1 MADLK
6 TRLSDEMKEA
16 MRNSDAL
23 KLSVIRMLRSSIKN
37 REIEKGKGSTLS
49 DQEVTE
55 VVVSALKQRH
65 DSIEQFAK
73 GNREDLVAQ
82 ERKEVEILQTFLP
95 APLSET
101 EVKKLIGQVIQE
113 TGASGMK
120 DMGKVMKVLMPQI
133 LGKADNALV
142 SKIVKESLSA

>member
-49 DQEVTE
+49 DQEVME

-95 APLSET
+95 APLSEM
-101 EVKKLIGQVIQE
+101 EVKKLIGQIIQE

-120 DMGKVMKVLMPQI
+120 DMGKVMKALMPQI
-133 LGKADNALV
+133 LGKADNTLV